1 MIVLLPPSETKRT
14 GGDGPPVRL
23 DILSS
28 PKLTPLRQSLIDE
41 LVALAADPPACR
53 TALGISASQDA
64 EIERNAAL
72 WQAPTMPAIE
82 RYTGVLYDALDIGSL
97 RGAAATRAR
106 ARLAVGS
113 ALFGLLRADDPVPAY
128 RLSASS
134 KLPGQPGL
142 AKRWRP
148 LLEPVLADIAAH
160 ELIVDLR
167 SGSYAGLGRIP
178 EAVRVQVLADHA
190 DGHRT
195 VVSHFNK
202 AHKGHL
208 ARALAGSRAEPSDAA
223 AVAAVAR
230 RHGMNVERDGDELTV
245 VVPA

>member
-1 MIVLLPPSETKRT
+1 MLLPPSETKRT

-28 PKLTPLRQSLIDE
+28 PELTPLRQLLIDE
-41 LVALAADPPACR
+41 LIALAADPPASR
-53 TALGISASQDA
+53 KALSISAAQDA

-72 WQAPTMPAIE
+72 RQAATMPAIE
-82 RYTGVLYDALDIGSL
+82 RYTGVLYDALDVGSL

-106 ARLAVGS
+106 NRLAVGS

-142 AKRWRP
+142 ATRWRP
-148 LLEPVLADIAAH
+148 LLEPVLADLAAR

-178 EAVRVQVLADHA
+178 GAVRVQVLAERA
-190 DGHRT
+190 DGERT

-208 ARALAGSRAEPSDAA
+208 ARALVSSRSEPDSAA
-223 AVAAVAR
+223 AVATVAR
-230 RHGMNVERDGDELTV
+230 RAGMKVERDGNELTV